1 MATCGK
7 CGQRGQTV
15 AHIRSC
21 YAAAG
26 VPVRQSSSSTQGEVP
41 TNREAAPGQARKANA
56 SKQATRSSNSTSARK
71 RTQGKKKRSRSRQSG
86 TGVTR
91 QVGAESLPDP
101 TRMSEA
107 EFRKKYPSGATKTPS
122 SSSTGVKRSA
132 RTSNRNRG
140 GANFRDGLVNP
151 PPTGGI
157 ARSDY

>member
-15 AHIRSC
+15 AHIRAC

-41 TNREAAPGQARKANA
+41 TNRGPARGKAQKA
-56 SKQATRSSNSTSARK
+56 KVSEKTTRKSNPTSAGK
-71 RTQGKKKRSRSRQSG
+71 RTKGKKRSRSRQSG

-91 QVGAESLPDP
+91 QVGVESSPDP
-101 TRMSEA
+101 TRMSEG

-122 SSSTGVKRSA
+122 SSSSGVKRSA